1 MNRSLFKKFSS
12 ALASVALVAGVTAL
26 SAVPAGAIGGVK
38 VVVTSPASSVE
49 GPDTG
54 CRFQSSTAYF
64 CVPAGT
70 NNVTFQLTNAGGL
83 QLPVSYSATN
93 SNTGPGQFSNEG
105 QSITMSPA
113 NPASG
118 QQMIFS
124 VGVNPVL
131 TVYFTTVN
139 PEIVFDKNPVSANAR
154 GQVQISGI
162 VVNQFNDPISG
173 VTVSGEIINPSVNLN
188 RGINI
193 PNATT
198 NGAGQFTLTYTD
210 QVSTANSYVDT
221 VRVRA
226 AVPGGSTVTSN
237 VSVYWRNAPNN
248 LQNLTFNSS
257 PAGSYNTAI
266 QVANTGGL
274 VLGQNTVLVSVDTPA
289 PNTRVQFSTSGGG
302 LFVVPNGQEND
313 GDNNITIQAVNGKAT
328 VWFFSTKVGTQTVT
342 VAGANSLSGQINF
355 IPSPVGARNIGLT
368 LSSGAVAAG
377 ATTTVTAI
385 VTDGFN
391 NPVGAGVPVA
401 FQITTGTANFTN
413 GAKSIVAAT
422 DATGKAIT
430 YLTEPP
436 TASGVVTVT
445 ATGAGAQFGQPAG
458 QPLRFYAASVTTAS
472 AVVGVTPSVL
482 PPALTAPK
490 SVKVGKNVSMS
501 VINYPANQV
510 VNFKIKMGKNVL
522 AKKAVAS
529 DSAGSAKASL
539 KVNKKGTA
547 SVIVTG
553 PGDKP
558 KLTQA
563 LTIK

>member
-1 MNRSLFKKFSS
+1 MNRTLFKKFSS

-54 CRFQSSTAYF
+54 CRFQTSTAYF

-70 NNVTFQLTNAGGL
+70 NNVTFQLANAGGL

-139 PEIVFDKNPVSANAR
+139 PEIVFDRNPVSANAR

-198 NGAGQFTLTYTD
+198 NGAGQFTLSYTD
-210 QVSTANSYVDT
+210 QVSSANTYVDT

-274 VLGQNTVLVSVDTPA
+274 VLGQNTVLVSVDTPTA
-289 PNTRVQFSTSGGG
+289 NTRVQFSTSGGG

-377 ATTTVTAI
+377 ATTTVTAL

-522 AKKAVAS
+522 AKKAAAS

>member
-1 MNRSLFKKFSS
+1 MNRTLFKKFSS
-12 ALASVALVAGVTAL
+12 AVASVALVAGVTAL

-105 QSITMSPA
+105 QSITMAPA

-139 PEIVFDKNPVSANAR
+139 PEIVFDRNPVSANAR

-198 NGAGQFTLTYTD
+198 NGAGQFTLSYTD
-210 QVSTANSYVDT
+210 QVSSANTYVDT

-274 VLGQNTVLVSVDTPA
+274 VLGQNTVLVSVDTPTA
-289 PNTRVQFSTSGGG
+289 NTRVQFSTSGGG

-377 ATTTVTAI
+377 ATTTVTAL